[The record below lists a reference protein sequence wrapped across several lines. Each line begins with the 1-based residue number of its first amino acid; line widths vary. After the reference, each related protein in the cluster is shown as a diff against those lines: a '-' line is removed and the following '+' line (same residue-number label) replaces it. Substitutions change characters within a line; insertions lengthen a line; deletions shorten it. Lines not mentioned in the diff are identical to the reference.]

1 MALLRDAGAPPPPR
15 IAELRDPTIYDDALF
30 VRQLREAQIAK
41 LDSAKQQFFNAEI
54 LEREVGAKS
63 VQAEVEELALV
74 RAEVA
79 ALWEHRF
86 SGACSSSA
94 DPLLPGLHER
104 VMADIAAQYPR
115 GAFRALPASVIHAF
129 GVMHQT
135 VDRGSAGWIRE
146 WEVVRDAFG
155 S

>member
-1 MALLRDAGAPPPPR
+1 MALLRGCCTPPPPR
-15 IAELRDPTIYDDALF
+15 IAELTDPTIYDDALF

-94 DPLLPGLHER
+94 DPLLPGW
-104 VMADIAAQYPR
+104 
-115 GAFRALPASVIHAF
+115 HAT
-129 GVMHQT
+129 GHGQH
-135 VDRGSAGWIRE
+135 RCS
-146 WEVVRDAFG
+146 
-155 S
+155 